1 MIGYETSSVHG
12 YMHRG
17 TGAPKFLKAR
27 ALFTRWRFRPSRKR
41 LSLAA
46 LFSSANQLAR
56 GETLIGGTPA
66 PRVEAAYPTKVSSL
80 DRAEEPESFRR
91 EQACALRSCYSK
103 LCRDLLNRELH
114 PSCTGATGDALVA
127 HHREIIAQ
135 LLAASPG
142 LNGLREDLFM
152 QAYQDERRKLAAV
165 TNIAIANAKFPH
177 QPPFSVDEVESQFFW
192 PASTASI

>member
-1 MIGYETSSVHG
+1 LVGYETSSVHG

-17 TGAPKFLKAR
+17 TGALKFLKAR

-56 GETLIGGTPA
+56 AETLIGGTPA
-66 PRVEAAYPTKVSSL
+66 PRVEAAYPAKVGSL
-80 DRAEEPESFRR
+80 GRAEEPESFRR
-91 EQACALRSCYSK
+91 GQASLRSCYSK

-135 LLAASPG
+135 LLAVSPG

-177 QPPFSVDEVESQFFW
+177 QPPFSVDQAEAQVFW
-192 PASTASI
+192 PTRTASI